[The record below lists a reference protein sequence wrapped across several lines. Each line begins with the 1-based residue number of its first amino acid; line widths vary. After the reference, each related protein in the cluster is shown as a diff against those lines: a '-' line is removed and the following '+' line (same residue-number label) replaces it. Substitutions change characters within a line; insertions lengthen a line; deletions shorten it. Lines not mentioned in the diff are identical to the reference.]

1 MQTTIN
7 KPIFIVGSPRSGT
20 SVLTWCLNQHPN
32 IFAVDESTGIGELA
46 LALSVCYETK
56 MGLGPDSLWS
66 NLNVQKG
73 EFFAAFGQTI
83 NELIQR
89 HKVDLERKGW
99 EQSFASSSSSQTFVE
114 ETAAN
119 FTKSRW
125 VDGTPAYSFH
135 ICGLRKLFPDAAFI
149 HIVRD
154 VASVVRSMLN
164 FDRLAGVKL
173 VADEQEAYNL
183 WLHSVSACL
192 LAEQAYGPEVVFRLR
207 YCDLVN
213 QPEASFQALLGFLT
227 EPYAP
232 ACMIPLRK
240 RINSSD
246 VPADFK
252 LGQGGTDP
260 SVIERAMELCKQIET
275 TSQPSDASGIAL
287 EKMEA
292 TFNAQTNH
300 RAMVRSKYTKAHARA
315 ERLSNEVKLKTA
327 AIHRLRARRWR
338 HKLRQVVFGQ
348 DTAS

>member
-1 MQTTIN
+1 MQNTIN

-20 SVLTWCLNQHPN
+20 SILTWCLDQHPN
-32 IFAVDESTGIGELA
+32 LFAVDESTGIGELA

-56 MGLGPDSLWS
+56 MGLGPGSLWS
-66 NLNVQKG
+66 NLNVQKA

-89 HKVDLERKGW
+89 HKVDQGKGR
-99 EQSFASSSSSQTFVE
+99 EQTFAPKGSAHIYVE

-164 FDRLAGVKL
+164 FDRLAGVRL

-183 WLHSVSACL
+183 WLHSVGACL

-213 QPEASFQALLGFLT
+213 QPEASFQALLGFLA
-227 EPYAP
+227 EPCAP
-232 ACMIPLRK
+232 ACLIPLQK

-252 LGQGGTDP
+252 LGQRGTDP
-260 SVIERAMELCKQIET
+260 SVIQHAMELYEQIET
-275 TSQPSDASGIAL
+275 TPQPSEASGIAL
-287 EKMEA
+287 DKMEA

-300 RAMVRSKYTKAHARA
+300 RAMVRSKYAKAHARA
-315 ERLSNEVKLKTA
+315 ERLANEVKLKTA
-327 AIHRLRARRWR
+327 AIRRLRARRWR

-348 DTAS
+348 DSVS

>member
-1 MQTTIN
+1 MQNTIN

-20 SVLTWCLNQHPN
+20 SILTWCLDQHPN

-66 NLNVQKG
+66 NLNVQKAG
-73 EFFAAFGQTI
+73 FFAAFGQTI
-83 NELIQR
+83 NELIQC
-89 HKVDLERKGW
+89 HKVDQRNGRE
-99 EQSFASSSSSQTFVE
+99 QTFAPKGSAHIYVE

-135 ICGLRKLFPDAAFI
+135 ICGLRKLFPDATFI

-164 FDRLAGVKL
+164 FDRLAGVSL

-183 WLHSVSACL
+183 WLHSVGACL

-213 QPEASFQALLGFLT
+213 QPEASFQALLGFLA
-227 EPYAP
+227 EPCAP
-232 ACMIPLRK
+232 ACLIPLQK

-252 LGQGGTDP
+252 LGQRGTDP
-260 SVIERAMELCKQIET
+260 SVIQHAMELYEQIET
-275 TSQPSDASGIAL
+275 TPQPSEASGIAL
-287 EKMEA
+287 DKMEA
-292 TFNAQTNH
+292 RFNAQTNH
-300 RAMVRSKYTKAHARA
+300 RAMVRSKYAKAHARA
-315 ERLSNEVKLKTA
+315 ERLANEVKLKTA
-327 AIHRLRARRWR
+327 AIRRLRARRWR

-348 DTAS
+348 DSVS